1 MRKSIF
7 VVIIALAIGFTA
19 PSLQAQFLGARIHN
33 DFIDTSI
40 LRPPA
45 GSKVAII
52 VFEDLGCPSCA
63 RSHPLE
69 LQAAA
74 QYHVPILRYDFPLAQ
89 HIWTFE
95 GAVYARYLQDKVSPK
110 IADEFRSDVFLSQQ
124 SIGSKDD
131 LHQFAQLWFQ
141 KHGQKVPPAID
152 PTGALA
158 AKVQADYD
166 LGKRLNVT
174 YTPTI
179 VVVTRNN
186 YQIVCGQK
194 DLADPTQLVPI
205 LRAAIAQT
213 QTTPAAGRK

>member
-7 VVIIALAIGFTA
+7 VVIVALAIGFTA
-19 PSLQAQFLGARIHN
+19 PSLHAQFLGAHIHN

-69 LQAAA
+69 LQATA

-95 GAVYARYLQDKVSPK
+95 GAVYARYLQEKVSPK
-110 IADEFRSDVFLSQQ
+110 LADEFRGDVFLSQQ
-124 SIGSKDD
+124 AIGSKDD
-131 LHQFAQLWFQ
+131 LHEFAQLWFQ
-141 KHGQKVPPAID
+141 KHGQKVPPVID
-152 PTGALA
+152 PTGSLT

-174 YTPTI
+174 FTPTI

-194 DLADPTQLVPI
+194 DLTDPTQLFPI

-213 QTTPAAGRK
+213 QTTPATGHK